1 MPCWKGKGSFQQSG
15 FGRFP
20 TYRAASKPNAA
31 GTSMLLD
38 RPIPKALFYS
48 HVRLE
53 AKRNALDASSCFG
66 TDRTSTQAAAQDPL
80 RKEEVTTQISTQ
92 IGMSGKRHLRNCQ
105 KTMVDPNG
113 LEPSTSSV
121 SSHLRPERSDT
132 EKARVIPRGS
142 VHAGSTHLRC
152 LSPIPKRQ
160 LPTAP
165 DT

>member
-20 TYRAASKPNAA
+20 TYRAATKPNTA

-53 AKRNALDASSCFG
+53 AKHNSLDALSCFG

-80 RKEEVTTQISTQ
+80 RKE
-92 IGMSGKRHLRNCQ
+92 
-105 KTMVDPNG
+105 
-113 LEPSTSSV
+113 LE
-121 SSHLRPERSDT
+121 
-132 EKARVIPRGS
+132 
-142 VHAGSTHLRC
+142 
-152 LSPIPKRQ
+152 
-160 LPTAP
+160 
-165 DT
+165 